1 MIRRKSTRVLVPVFI
16 AMAALASCSSDKA
29 ADTTAAPETAA
40 VAETTAAAAET
51 TPAETAAAA
60 ETSAAAAETTA
71 AVAAPAGDLTALA
84 ADCTKEGQVNLIAL
98 PDTWA
103 NYKGILQSFRDKYPG
118 VKNPVVN
125 PDGSSK
131 DEMEAVKT
139 LAGQADQPDSVD
151 VSPAIGAEMAT
162 AGLFEPYKP
171 TTLADIPAALVDANN
186 NWQSAYYGIIAILT
200 NTTIVKNPPKTFADL
215 LKPEYKGLV
224 ALNGDP
230 RESGSA
236 FAGVMAASIAN
247 GGSADN
253 IAPGIKYFADLKKSG
268 NLGGTDVTPATM
280 LSGETPIMID
290 WSYNLPAIRAQ
301 LAAAKLT
308 VETAYPADGVYGG
321 FYGQGVV
328 KGSPHQACA
337 KLWIE
342 HILSDEGALGYLEGG
357 AIPARYEALVAAGK
371 VTEDMKKNLPPA
383 ELIAQVKFL
392 TPAQIA
398 AAKDV
403 LAKDWGPMVADS

>member
-16 AMAALASCSSDKA
+16 AMAALASCSSDS

-51 TPAETAAAA
+51 TPAETAAA
-60 ETSAAAAETTA
+60 ETSAAAVETSA
-71 AVAAPAGDLTALA
+71 AANAAPAADLTALA

-215 LKPEYKGLV
+215 MKPEYKGLV

-290 WSYNLPAIRAQ
+290 WSYNLPAIRTQ

-308 VETAYPADGVYGG
+308 VETAYPTDGVYGG

-357 AIPARYEALVAAGK
+357 AIPARYEALVTAGK
-371 VTEDMKKNLPPA
+371 VTEAMKKNLPPA
-383 ELIAQVKFL
+383 ELIAQIKFL

>member
-16 AMAALASCSSDKA
+16 AMAALASCSSDS

-51 TPAETAAAA
+51 TPAETVAA
-60 ETSAAAAETTA
+60 ETSAAAAETSA
-71 AVAAPAGDLTALA
+71 AANAAPAADLTALA

-171 TTLADIPAALVDANN
+171 TTLADIPAALVDATN

-200 NTTIVKNPPKTFADL
+200 NTRIVKNPPKTFADL

-308 VETAYPADGVYGG
+308 VETAYPTDGVYGG